1 MNLDTPFQ
9 AKPPLCFIVTVYG
22 KHLEVALHLAT
33 LSNIVSHFI
42 KDESAGP
49 DLLKRQQR
57 GCDLL
62 FEKQWSRGSP
72 SSLLY
77 ILGPPWRLVPLMK
90 SSLISASGASSDLI
104 TFLNLIY
111 SIYCKLAL
119 MLITDL
125 QLISVA

>member
-1 MNLDTPFQ
+1 M
-9 AKPPLCFIVTVYG
+9 G
-22 KHLEVALHLAT
+22 KHLEVVLNLPT
-33 LSNIVSHFI
+33 LSNIVFHFI

-49 DLLKRQQR
+49 DLLKGQQG

-62 FEKQWSRGSP
+62 FEKEWSRGSP
-72 SSLLY
+72 SSVLS
-77 ILGPPWRLVPLMK
+77 ILCPPWRLGPFMK
-90 SSLISASGASSDLI
+90 PSLLSASGASSDLI